1 VQKKFPEV
9 NVESLSLL
17 NPFRLPDNI
26 QESIV
31 SQFSQQLALRFN
43 LPPRG
48 APGKR
53 RSAGTRDCF
62 PESVNQN
69 DVLTA
74 LVPKTNLGL
83 TIAERPT
90 FWFYVPYASNS
101 ILSLE
106 FSLLEQGKAIYN
118 QTFPLTGTPGIVSI
132 RLPETVPPL
141 AVEELYT
148 WRFKV
153 QANCQDGTTKYEEV
167 DGKVKRVALSP
178 QLKDE
183 LEKATPS
190 ERTALYAENG
200 LWFDT
205 LTTLI
210 ELRRTKPKDKELQTD
225 WIDLLRVGTLE
236 ELMTKP
242 IVSCCSANQ

>member
-1 VQKKFPEV
+1 
-9 NVESLSLL
+9 
-17 NPFRLPDNI
+17 
-26 QESIV
+26 
-31 SQFSQQLALRFN
+31 
-43 LPPRG
+43 
-48 APGKR
+48 
-53 RSAGTRDCF
+53 
-62 PESVNQN
+62 
-69 DVLTA
+69 
-74 LVPKTNLGL
+74 L